1 MELFTFIKFFS
12 MKLSIV
18 IPIFNEEQNLAELT
32 SRLKKV
38 ECDKITDYEYIL
50 VNDGSKDQSYPKMLE
65 LASLDHRFKIVQLSR
80 NFGHQLAITAG
91 MDLATGSA
99 GIVMDGDLQ
108 DPPEVIPQLVAKWL
122 EGFQIV
128 YAVREKREGESF
140 FKLFT
145 AKMFYRVLKKIT
157 NVDIP
162 LDTGD
167 FRLIDRKVLDV
178 LKNMPEK
185 HRFIRGMVAWSGFK
199 SCPVFYHRDK
209 RFAGKTKFTLGKMI
223 TFSIHGITSFSTYP
237 LKMASSLGL
246 LVSISG
252 FFYLL
257 YVIYLALFTDRTVE
271 GWASMMVVIL
281 FIGGVQLLSLGII
294 GEYIGRINEEVKK
307 RPNYIISELI
317 NFE

>member
-1 MELFTFIKFFS
+1 

-65 LASLDHRFKIVQLSR
+65 IAYIDNKFKIVQLSR

-91 MDLATGSA
+91 MDLASGDA
-99 GIVMDGDLQ
+99 CIVMDGDLQ
-108 DPPEVIPQLVAKWL
+108 DPPEVIPQLVSKWL

-281 FIGGVQLLSLGII
+281 FLGGVQLLSLGII

>member
-1 MELFTFIKFFS
+1 

-38 ECDKITDYEYIL
+38 ESDKITDYEYIL

-65 LASLDHRFKIVQLSR
+65 IAYIDNRFKIVQLSR

-91 MDLATGSA
+91 MDLASGDA
-99 GIVMDGDLQ
+99 CIVMDGDLQ
-108 DPPEVIPQLVAKWL
+108 DPPEVIPQLVSKWL

-237 LKMASSLGL
+237 LKLASSLGL

-281 FIGGVQLLSLGII
+281 FLGGVQLLSLGII

>member
-1 MELFTFIKFFS
+1 

-18 IPIFNEEQNLAELT
+18 IPIFNEEQNLVELT

-38 ECDKITDYEYIL
+38 ECDEITENEYIL

-65 LASLDHRFKIVQLSR
+65 LASLDNRFKIVQLSR

-91 MDLATGSA
+91 MDLASGDA
-99 GIVMDGDLQ
+99 CIVMDGDLQ
-108 DPPEVIPQLVAKWL
+108 DPPEVIPQLVSKWL

-237 LKMASSLGL
+237 LKLASSLGL

-281 FIGGVQLLSLGII
+281 FLGGVQLLSLGII

>member
-1 MELFTFIKFFS
+1 

-65 LASLDHRFKIVQLSR
+65 IAYIDNRFKIVQLSR

-91 MDLATGSA
+91 MDLASGDA
-99 GIVMDGDLQ
+99 CIVMDGDLQ
-108 DPPEVIPQLVAKWL
+108 DPPEVIPQLVSKWL

-237 LKMASSLGL
+237 LKLASSLGL

-281 FIGGVQLLSLGII
+281 FLGGVQLLSLGII